1 MMLEGR
7 LVLDCSDQQ
16 GWLAGRILADLGA
29 EVVKLDAPGTDR
41 NDPSWQAYNVNKCTL
56 DVDVLTQAGRKSF
69 DSLVARADIV
79 IACYRPGTPL
89 AAVFDY
95 DRLCALN
102 PQVIVVAIAPFGLTG
117 PRAAWKASDI
127 ELMAASGAMSL
138 AGEPDGPPRRVSV
151 PQSYPWAGAQA
162 AVGALVALNHR
173 NASGHGQLVDVSG
186 QASVVIALAHAPAF
200 WDIERKEPTRAGAFM
215 TGRSVTGARYR
226 VFWPCRDGYV
236 NFILYGGSAGRRT
249 NEQLVDWMKEAGHD
263 LGALAAVDWARFDPT
278 KASQDEVDDIE
289 TPILKFFATL
299 TKREFLEGTHLRE
312 MLGYPVSTVADIV
325 EDPQLE
331 ARGFWQTA
339 AGPDGV
345 LRRHCGCFAIID
357 GERPALRRYPLEAER
372 RGEVRKAKRS
382 KKLAALHRKPKRVE
396 ESVR

>member
-7 LVLDCSDQQ
+7 LVLDCSDQR

-29 EVVKLDAPGTDR
+29 EVLKLDAPGTDR
-41 NDPSWQAYNVNKCTL
+41 AGPDWQAYNVNKRLL
-56 DVDVLTQAGRKSF
+56 DVDVLTQAGRTRL
-69 DSLVARADIV
+69 DSLVVRADIV

-89 AAVFDY
+89 AEIFDY
-95 DRLCALN
+95 NRLCALN
-102 PQVIVVAIAPFGLTG
+102 PQVIVVAITPFGLTG
-117 PRAAWKASDI
+117 PRAEWKASDL

-138 AGEPDGPPRRVSV
+138 AGEPDGPPRRISV
-151 PQSYPWAGAQA
+151 PQSYPWTGAQA

-173 NASGHGQLVDVSG
+173 NASGRGQLVDVSG

-249 NEQLVDWMKEAGHD
+249 NEQLVNWMREAGLD
-263 LGALAAVDWARFDPT
+263 LGALTNIDWARFDPT
-278 KASQDEVDDIE
+278 QASQDEVDAIE

-299 TKREFLEGTHLRE
+299 TKREFLEGTHRRE
-312 MLGYPVSTVADIV
+312 MLGYPVSTVADIA
-325 EDPQLE
+325 EDPQLK
-331 ARGFWQTA
+331 ARGFWQMA

-345 LRRHCGCFAIID
+345 LRRHCGCFAIVD
-357 GERPALRRYPLEAER
+357 GKRPALHGYPLGAESDVKVA
-372 RGEVRKAKRS
+372 EAKRS
-382 KKLAALHRKPKRVE
+382 DKLEAMHQKAERVE
-396 ESVR
+396 GV